1 HRLVTRFHY
10 DTQHRLS
17 QVTLPNL
24 STVRYRYDAFGRRI
38 SKDIG
43 GYLTT
48 FIWQANRLI
57 AETDDF
63 SHYRSYLYEPGT
75 YRPLAQLEGEGNLA
89 QVYYYHLDHLGTP
102 QEMTAANGER
112 VWSVQYKAYGHVK
125 RTLIEKV
132 DTNLR
137 FQGQY
142 YDGETG
148 LHYNRHRYYHPGTGH
163 FLTPD
168 PIKLAGGLNHYQ
180 YVPNPVNWVDPLG
193 LKTGKAV
200 PDGCPKYSD
209 KQKAIIDELRAKY
222 PNAEPRLPD
231 AQGNINE
238 KHNAGE
244 RTPNFKNW
252 HDDGG
257 VVLYDAKTDQYIYA
271 TDMKTSTYG
280 QKTVDV
286 VYSPAADG
294 NHYPDFSPY
303 SYDQAELPNGVA
315 VPKDRNVDYAE
326 FYRVLDQQ
334 HGEAGYSERV
344 YGVKRNRDGTY
355 PGKNPQ
361 VTGSDGNT
369 IYTPHHHENAKLM
382 LMVDRSIHNK
392 FKHKGGV
399 SNANK

>member
-1 HRLVTRFHY
+1 HRLVTRYHY

-193 LKTGKAV
+193 LTSV
-200 PDGCPKYSD
+200 PGECPKKDSTGTSKTQRQDEGPEAPEAGLRPEDFGLETISDNPRAHQLWEQAMKDSVNKAGYKDYLDTLEKGLTPTKEQANAAFVSVRATFDRLAKKEGLLEKGDEIHHWNYSKGHYPLQVVD
-209 KQKAIIDELRAKY
+209 PRNLVIAIKKDGKTSRAVHTEMHRATTSNDSDIWTGPIDE
-222 PNAEPRLPD
+222 
-231 AQGNINE
+231 
-238 KHNAGE
+238 
-244 RTPNFKNW
+244 
-252 HDDGG
+252 
-257 VVLYDAKTDQYIYA
+257 
-271 TDMKTSTYG
+271 
-280 QKTVDV
+280 
-286 VYSPAADG
+286 
-294 NHYPDFSPY
+294 
-303 SYDQAELPNGVA
+303 
-315 VPKDRNVDYAE
+315 
-326 FYRVLDQQ
+326 
-334 HGEAGYSERV
+334 
-344 YGVKRNRDGTY
+344 
-355 PGKNPQ
+355 
-361 VTGSDGNT
+361 
-369 IYTPHHHENAKLM
+369 
-382 LMVDRSIHNK
+382 
-392 FKHKGGV
+392 KHKLEIDD
-399 SNANK
+399 SYYPLADPEE